1 MDLHPQII
9 LLTLLLLDPP
19 LSLLQLHL
27 SRLYLLLLQP
37 KLLVIRVLC
46 LIPLLGSLPD
56 PLLDGLNLHEQ

>member
-1 MDLHPQII
+1 VDLHPQII

-19 LSLLQLHL
+19 LRLLQLHL
-27 SRLYLLLLQP
+27 SSLYLLLLQP

>member
-1 MDLHPQII
+1 VDLHPQII

-19 LSLLQLHL
+19 LSLLQFHL

-46 LIPLLGSLPD
+46 LIPLLRSLPD
-56 PLLDGLNLHEQ
+56 PLLDSLNLHEQ

>member
-19 LSLLQLHL
+19 LRLLQLHL
-27 SRLYLLLLQP
+27 SSLYLLLLQP